1 MWRLLVLIAD
11 STNLIIHFDCRG
23 SGLLLWFW
31 GRSHLGVLSPCG
43 AGVKPKNL
51 AGAFTLRCHLTVP
64 ESCVAPARSH
74 LADSTNLIIH
84 HACRGS
90 ELLFLWLWGR
100 SHLAVLS
107 PCGAGS
113 NLRTLLVLSPC
124 GACHLTVP
132 ESCVAPARSHLAHS
146 PSLIIPDACRGSGIL
161 LLCLWGRAHLAVLSP
176 RGAGVK
182 PKNIAAGATNRI
194 QDPEDI
200 FLGAD
205 TQTQAQRQY
214 QKSASLAQ
222 CKFLIRCTKKGLM

>member
-161 LLCLWGRAHLAVLSP
+161 LLCLWGRAHLAALGSNLRTLLPEP
-176 RGAGVK
+176 RIGS
-182 PKNIAAGATNRI
+182 RI
-194 QDPEDI
+194 QKI
-200 FLGAD
+200 FSWERILKHRHSD
-205 TQTQAQRQY
+205 SIRSQLHWHN
-214 QKSASLAQ
+214 AS
-222 CKFLIRCTKKGLM
+222 F